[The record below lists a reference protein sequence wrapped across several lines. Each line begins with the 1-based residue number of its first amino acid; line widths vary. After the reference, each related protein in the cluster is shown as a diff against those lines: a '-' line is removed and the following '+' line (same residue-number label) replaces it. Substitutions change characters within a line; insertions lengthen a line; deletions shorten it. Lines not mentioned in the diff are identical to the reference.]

1 MISVAI
7 IEDEPLIRMAVEFYL
22 KAEPEFSSV
31 TVYNSVEL
39 FFEHQKTLPHVILMD
54 IQLPGMSGLEGCFK
68 VKQQFPTTEI
78 LMFTVFEDK
87 EKVFHALQAGASG
100 YILKTSSMKTIK
112 TSILELLN
120 GGAPMT
126 PSIAKKVLTYFSSIP
141 EEKKNENLDQ
151 LTKRELEVAK
161 LLVDGNTYKQ
171 VAYYLKISTD
181 TVRQHIKNIYTK
193 LQINSRIHLVQ
204 EFNKK

>member
-1 MISVAI
+1 
-7 IEDEPLIRMAVEFYL
+7 
-22 KAEPEFSSV
+22 
-31 TVYNSVEL
+31 
-39 FFEHQKTLPHVILMD
+39 
-54 IQLPGMSGLEGCFK
+54 
-68 VKQQFPTTEI
+68 
-78 LMFTVFEDK
+78 
-87 EKVFHALQAGASG
+87 
-100 YILKTSSMKTIK
+100 MKTIK